1 MTHFPISCAASFSTH
16 SIRLAVST
24 NTSPNHYFFSLD
36 STFLFSSYQTVSV
49 KPGRTKHPHI
59 KCGHCW
65 QLTFAKCFVSIF
77 SSSVNIKSTRG
88 EPIWKSPEIIEK
100 HFHSPQELCGI
111 KWMDTHTSMS
121 PLLCNFLWKTERHH
135 STMKTIICSSKMM
148 LLRLCLPRKQEYLN
162 ITFMSVQ
169 VITKADI

>member
-1 MTHFPISCAASFSTH
+1 MTHFPLFCAASFSAH
-16 SIRLAVST
+16 SIRLTVST
-24 NTSPNHYFFSLD
+24 NTSPNHYFVFSLD

-111 KWMDTHTSMS
+111 KWMDTRTSMS
-121 PLLCNFLWKTERHH
+121 PCCVIFFEKQKGTTAQWNPLSAQVRWCYCGCACHANRSIWISHSCLCR
-135 STMKTIICSSKMM
+135 
-148 LLRLCLPRKQEYLN
+148 
-162 ITFMSVQ
+162 
-169 VITKADI
+169 